1 LARAGRVCAISAAS
15 AAPPTNP
22 PAAPIPAS
30 NRAKL
35 STTKLPDNA
44 HSTSEATA
52 ASVPQRSVRGSPK
65 RRIIREAS
73 SAPAR

>member
-1 LARAGRVCAISAAS
+1 LARSGRVCAIVAAS

-22 PAAPIPAS
+22 PAAPMPAS

-35 STTKLPDNA
+35 STKKLPDTA
-44 HSTSEATA
+44 HSASEVMA
-52 ASVPQRSVRGSPK
+52 ASVPHRTVCGSPK